1 MARDR
6 VMRLNAIVRVPF
18 RADLSDVKRKPHPP
32 IHASGPCPV
41 RRSLLLALALLVP
54 LGAVPRV
61 LAQAADPAKKEKTQ
75 KVAAVDPKALRA
87 PSAPDAVMTLRSVAG
102 QEIEAKLIS
111 ATGENVTI
119 ERIDDARQFVV
130 PLANLDN
137 YSNDRVRQWMEQA
150 PGAVDFAFAVTA
162 TKTLVDSNTFMSA
175 GRDLKSAEWSYR
187 VKVTNLTRNLLSGA
201 QLEYRIVFDD
211 EVEIA
216 KTVVAPGK
224 GANQQDGQL
233 VDLPEM
239 QFNDEIE
246 FDTPPIQLHTYEY
259 IPQRGER
266 EYSRD
271 SIKGIWVR
279 IVKNGVVLY
288 EYQSHPATM
297 ASLSWDN
304 EDKLEIRVTNQ
315 FRDQF
320 ATGVK

>member
-1 MARDR
+1 
-6 VMRLNAIVRVPF
+6 
-18 RADLSDVKRKPHPP
+18 VKRKPHPP

-41 RRSLLLALALLVP
+41 RRSILLALALLVP
-54 LGAVPRV
+54 LGAVPRA
-61 LAQAADPAKKEKTQ
+61 LAQTTDPATKEKTQ

-87 PSAPDAVMTLRSVAG
+87 PSAPDAVMTLRSVSG

-111 ATGENVTI
+111 GTGENVTI
-119 ERIDDARQFVV
+119 ERIGDGRQFIV

-137 YSNDRVRQWMEQA
+137 YSNERVRQWMDQG
-150 PGAVDFAFAVTA
+150 PGAVAFNFSVSA
-162 TKTLVDSNTFMSA
+162 TKTLLDSNTFMTA

-187 VKVTNLTRNLLSGA
+187 VKVTNLTRNVLNGA

-246 FDTPPIQLHTYEY
+246 FDTPPLTLHTYEY
-259 IPQRGER
+259 VPLRGER

-271 SIKGIWVR
+271 SIKGLWVR
-279 IVKNGVVLY
+279 IVKNGVVLF

>member
-1 MARDR
+1 M
-6 VMRLNAIVRVPF
+6 
-18 RADLSDVKRKPHPP
+18 
-32 IHASGPCPV
+32 
-41 RRSLLLALALLVP
+41 
-54 LGAVPRV
+54 
-61 LAQAADPAKKEKTQ
+61 AQAADPAKKEKTQ
-75 KVAAVDPKALRA
+75 KVAAVDPEALRA
-87 PSAPDAVMTLRSVAG
+87 PSAPDSVMTLRSVAG

-119 ERIDDARQFVV
+119 ERVGDSRQFVV

-137 YSNDRVRQWMEQA
+137 YTNDQVRQWMEQA
-150 PGAVDFAFAVTA
+150 PGAVDFTFAVTT
-162 TKTLVDSNTFMSA
+162 TKNLVDSNTFMTA
-175 GRDLKSAEWSYR
+175 GRDLKTAEWSYR
-187 VKVTNLTRNLLSGA
+187 VKVTNLTRNLLTGA
-201 QLEYRIVFDD
+201 QLEYRIVIDD
-211 EVEIA
+211 QVEIA

-246 FDTPPIQLHTYEY
+246 FDTPPLQVHTYEY
-259 IPQRGER
+259 VPQRGER

-279 IVKNGVVLY
+279 ILKNGVVLY

>member
-1 MARDR
+1 
-6 VMRLNAIVRVPF
+6 MRLNAIVRVPF
-18 RADLSDVKRKPHPP
+18 RADLCIVKRKPHPP

-41 RRSLLLALALLVP
+41 RRSILLALALLVP
-54 LGAVPRV
+54 LGAVPRA
-61 LAQAADPAKKEKTQ
+61 LAQTTDPATKEKTQ

-87 PSAPDAVMTLRSVAG
+87 PSAPDAVMTLRSVSG

-111 ATGENVTI
+111 GTGENVTI
-119 ERIDDARQFVV
+119 ERIGDGRQFIV

-137 YSNDRVRQWMEQA
+137 YSNERVRQWMDQG
-150 PGAVDFAFAVTA
+150 PGAVAFNFSVSA
-162 TKTLVDSNTFMSA
+162 TKTLLDSNTFMTA

-187 VKVTNLTRNLLSGA
+187 VKVTNLTRNVLNGA

-246 FDTPPIQLHTYEY
+246 FDTPPLTLHTYEY
-259 IPQRGER
+259 VPLRGER

-271 SIKGIWVR
+271 SIKGLWVR
-279 IVKNGVVLY
+279 IVKNGVVLF